1 MQLPVWK
8 ERGSKLSIAFLDI
21 KSLLKTI
28 DLLSINESNTHN
40 GDLPSPQNVHV
51 LLGKALNKT
60 ITSIFSTVGPWGL
73 FRPFLFLRAWKQTSG
88 GSQVTCAVSE
98 KSLRHT
104 WGLRFR
110 LHRKSESL
118 SSHSHSNHIPQ
129 HEYRTT
135 SSFIIWLGPQPLPS
149 GSWIL
154 FDGSMPCLRFENWL
168 TAPHKST
175 VSLLQVS

>member
-8 ERGSKLSIAFLDI
+8 EKGSKAFY
-21 KSLLKTI
+21 SLLGHKVSPENNWFVKHKWIKCTQWG
-28 DLLSINESNTHN
+28 SPF
-40 GDLPSPQNVHV
+40 PSNVHILV
-51 LLGKALNKT
+51 GKALNKT
-60 ITSIFSTVGPWGL
+60 ITSIFSTVGPWEL
-73 FRPFLFLRAWKQTSG
+73 LRPFLLLRAWKQRSG
-88 GSQVTCAVSE
+88 GSQVTCAVSQ

-135 SSFIIWLGPQPLPS
+135 GSFIIWLGPQPLPS
-149 GSWIL
+149 ESWIL
-154 FDGSMPCLRFENWL
+154 FDGLMPCLRFGNWL

-175 VSLLQVS
+175 ISLLQVS